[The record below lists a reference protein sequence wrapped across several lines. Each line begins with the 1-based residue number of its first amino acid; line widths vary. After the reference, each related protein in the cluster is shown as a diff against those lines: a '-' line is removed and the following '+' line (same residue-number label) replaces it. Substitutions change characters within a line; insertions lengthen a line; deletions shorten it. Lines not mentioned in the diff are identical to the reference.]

1 MHGNTDITLVP
12 IHIAQAPE
20 LSIMCREL
28 HMESFAY
35 LWEDDGEWYLNEVYG
50 MDRIQAELQDPGTN
64 LFFIEREGSRIGYL
78 KLNPYSDLDDEPAG
92 LEIERIYLY
101 RKFAGKGL
109 GTRVMNAALAI
120 AERYARNYVWLHVMD
135 SSIASIKFYLRRG
148 FSIVGETRLPFEP
161 MKPSY
166 RRMWRMKRALESS
179 SSLSGMPGTEA

>member
-92 LEIERIYLY
+92 LEIERIYLF
-101 RKFAGKGL
+101 REFSGKGL
-109 GTRVMNAALAI
+109 GTLAMNAALAI

-179 SSLSGMPGTEA
+179 SSLSGMPDTEA